1 MRRREFI
8 AGIGTLPVWT
18 LGVRAQVTARRPL
31 IAVLI
36 GSSATF
42 SSRYVDG
49 FSQGMEELGHREGRD
64 VDVVYRYGDGDMGRL
79 PALANE
85 LTRLK
90 PDIVVCGSTAGI
102 LAVKQ
107 ATTTIPIVGAAM
119 TDPVGLGL
127 VVRDA
132 RPSGQV
138 TGVLITLD
146 TLAGKQLGLALEVI
160 PRATRIGMLG
170 TVDNPIAAII
180 RRNAEMAASGLA
192 VNLVPIDVRAPDD
205 LDGAFQ
211 KLLREGVEIVLVLQE
226 SPLLNERRRI
236 AALAASAR
244 LPSIYSFREHVD
256 EGGLMSYGTNLRES
270 YRRTA
275 NYVHQIL
282 NGTKPGDLPVELPT
296 KLELVVNLKTAK
308 ALGLTISESFLL
320 RADAVIE

>member
-8 AGIGTLPVWT
+8 AGIGSLAASTI
-18 LGVRAQVTARRPL
+18 GAIAQVSAKRPL

-42 SSRYVDG
+42 ASRYVDG
-49 FSQGMEELGHREGRD
+49 FSQGMDELGHRVGRD
-64 VDVVYRYGDGDMGRL
+64 VNIVYRYADGDPAKL
-79 PALANE
+79 PPLANE
-85 LTRLK
+85 LVRLE
-90 PDIVVCGSTAGI
+90 PNIVVCGSTASI
-102 LAVKQ
+102 FAVRQ
-107 ATTTIPIVGAAM
+107 ATTTVPIVGAAL

-127 VVRDA
+127 AVSDA
-132 RPSGQV
+132 RPGGQV

-160 PRATRIGMLG
+160 PHASRIGVLG
-170 TVDNPIAAII
+170 TADNPIRAIV
-180 RRNAEMAASGLA
+180 RRNAESAASGLS
-192 VNLVPIDVRAPDD
+192 VNLVPVDVRTPDD

-211 KLLREGVEIVLVLQE
+211 RFLAEAVEMVLVLQE
-226 SPLLNERRRI
+226 STLLNERRRI
-236 AALAASAR
+236 AGLAALAR

-256 EGGLMSYGTNLRES
+256 DGGLMSYGTNLRES

-282 NGTKPGDLPVELPT
+282 AGARPGDLPVELPT